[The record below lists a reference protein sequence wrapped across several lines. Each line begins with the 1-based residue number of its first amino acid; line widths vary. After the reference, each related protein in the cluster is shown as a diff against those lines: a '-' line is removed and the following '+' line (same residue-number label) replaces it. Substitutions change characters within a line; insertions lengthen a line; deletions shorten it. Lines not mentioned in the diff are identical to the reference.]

1 MIQIRPL
8 RPQSTEMFTNLQKI
22 LPKHLLSRL
31 IGMLA
36 KSKNTAIK
44 TIFINVFCWLYN
56 IDLAEAERSHKKS
69 YESFNDFFT
78 RSLRAGARP
87 MKGQLCSPADGT
99 VAALGTINNNT
110 LIQSKLHHYSV
121 QELLAEETH
130 EFKNGSFLT
139 IYLAPHNY
147 HRVHVP
153 CRAKLQATSYVPGE
167 LFSVNQT
174 TAEQLPN
181 LFTRNERLICKF
193 STEYGAMIQVLVGA
207 MLVAGIKPAW
217 SDTICEPR
225 LALRTV
231 MHQHYQQGEEIAQF
245 QMGSTV
251 ILLFDEP
258 KHFVFEQGDTIKV
271 GDSLTR

>member
-1 MIQIRPL
+1 MR
-8 RPQSTEMFTNLQKI
+8 
-22 LPKHLLSRL
+22 
-31 IGMLA
+31 
-36 KSKNTAIK
+36 
-44 TIFINVFCWLYN
+44 
-56 IDLAEAERSHKKS
+56 
-69 YESFNDFFT
+69 
-78 RSLRAGARP
+78 
-87 MKGQLCSPADGT
+87 GQLCSPADGT
-99 VAALGTINNNT
+99 VAALGTINKNT

-153 CRAKLQATSYVPGE
+153 CRAKLQAISYVPGE

-193 STEYGAMIQVLVGA
+193 STEWRYDPGSVGA

-217 SDTICEPR
+217 SDNLRPR

-251 ILLFDEP
+251 ILLFDEQNP
-258 KHFVFEQGDTIKV
+258 LF
-271 GDSLTR
+271 